1 MAPRFPG
8 DSPFDQNVTSRLK
21 GESPNGPNGTNLLR
35 RRLWMAV
42 AGAGTFLIGVVILPN
57 LEKTPISQRWRLM
70 LVSRGQETMLGAM
83 AAESLIQQ
91 NASLLLPPNDPN
103 VLLVHKVTRRI
114 VSAALVAFPELFP
127 PGASLHDV
135 LQSFPIRVIKSSMV
149 NASVLPGARNIHPS
163 SHSTDGS
170 IFVFS
175 GILPIAREEAG
186 LATVLSHEVISTP

>member
-1 MAPRFPG
+1 MEMLSPIWRKRSTTKFGGLVALFRRTYRVRTGPLRVAPRFPG

-91 NASLLLPPNDPN
+91 NASL
-103 VLLVHKVTRRI
+103 
-114 VSAALVAFPELFP
+114 F
-127 PGASLHDV
+127 AST
-135 LQSFPIRVIKSSMV
+135 Q
-149 NASVLPGARNIHPS
+149 
-163 SHSTDGS
+163 
-170 IFVFS
+170 
-175 GILPIAREEAG
+175 
-186 LATVLSHEVISTP
+186 